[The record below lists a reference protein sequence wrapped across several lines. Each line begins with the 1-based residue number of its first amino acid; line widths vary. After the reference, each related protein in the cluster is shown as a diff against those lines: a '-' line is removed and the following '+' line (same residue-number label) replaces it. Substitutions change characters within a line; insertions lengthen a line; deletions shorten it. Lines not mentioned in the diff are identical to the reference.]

1 MENRKKRNTIIEG
14 KIMSESFTSGESFS
28 HQSSQRGES
37 GETYKK
43 SRSISQKN
51 EIEKIKNNLKIMEEK
66 ISSKLNF
73 YEKNIFIEKFR
84 TIIVEK
90 EKEVI
95 KHPTYSF
102 FLQEFQEL
110 ELEEN
115 IKKNIIE
122 IITNLYLQEKTKSP
136 LKYW

>member
-1 MENRKKRNTIIEG
+1 
-14 KIMSESFTSGESFS
+14 MSESFTSGESFS
-28 HQSSQRGES
+28 HQSYQRGKNGES
-37 GETYKK
+37 YTA
-43 SRSISQKN
+43 SQSLSKEN
-51 EIEKIKNNLKIMEEK
+51 KIEKIKNDLKIMEEK

-110 ELEEN
+110 ELEEK
-115 IKKNIIE
+115 IKKDIIE